1 MNSKPSDSVAI
12 LSTLI
17 AAVVVVKDWTV
28 FSMDA
33 ISPFFILD
41 FYFLA
46 LNDSTPRLTNIE
58 ILLLSGFKFCI

>member
-17 AAVVVVKDWTV
+17 AAVVVVNDWTV

-33 ISPFFILD
+33 ISPFFILG

-46 LNDSTPRLTNIE
+46 LNVSTRDLPTLR
-58 ILLLSGFKFCI
+58 FYY